1 MLCAKELAL
10 AILTDEFPV
19 LLVGIT
25 ALADTA
31 GTFALLIRDG
41 RGRTRVCVEAV
52 LLMGREGGRRGR
64 AVHRVVCGHVLMD
77 RRRKQRHGSQ
87 GKARPVRGFSQPQ
100 LHPQRVARECG
111 LNCKIKQPG
120 FPSLGDSALGRLC

>member
-64 AVHRVVCGHVLMD
+64 AVHRAVCGHVLMD

-87 GKARPVRGFSQPQ
+87 GTARLARGFLTASAAATSRSRAWLELQNKA
-100 LHPQRVARECG
+100 AR
-111 LNCKIKQPG
+111 LPQPG
-120 FPSLGDSALGRLC
+120 